1 MFRTGNL
8 LQRNTVSIPAKGN
21 WAFNPF
27 SSASDPNSRAPI
39 ATARA
44 LKKSYRDKAVVDRIS
59 FEIRRGDF
67 CGILGPN
74 GAGKTTTLRMLVGI
88 THPTAGDLVVLG
100 HPVPKQARQ
109 MRARIGI
116 VPQTDNLDPDLS
128 VIENLLIYGRY
139 FGLSRSDLR
148 TRVPELLE
156 FAALTDRAK
165 CRINELSGGMMRR
178 LTIARALINK
188 PELLILDEP
197 TTGLDPQAR
206 HTIWQQLRQ
215 LQRGGLTLI
224 LTTHY
229 MEEAERLCDRIIVM
243 DHGRVLADQ
252 DPERLISGA
261 IEAHV
266 LEVHGARVPVWLS
279 QFRIPPEVRIEQL
292 GETVFI
298 YGENLREIV
307 ESLDGGEGL
316 RYSYRPANL
325 EDVFLKLT
333 GRELRDV

>member
-1 MFRTGNL
+1 MA
-8 LQRNTVSIPAKGN
+8 I
-21 WAFNPF
+21 
-27 SSASDPNSRAPI
+27 
-39 ATARA
+39 ARA
-44 LKKSYRDKAVVDRIS
+44 LKKSYRGKAVVDRIS
-59 FEIRRGDF
+59 FEIHRGDF

-74 GAGKTTTLRMLVGI
+74 GAGKTTTLRMLVGM
-88 THPTAGDLVVLG
+88 TRPSAGELEVLG
-100 HPVPKQARQ
+100 FPIPEKARQ
-109 MRARIGI
+109 IRSRVGI
-116 VPQTDNLDPDLS
+116 VPQSDNLDPELS
-128 VIENLLIYGRY
+128 VFENLFIYGRY
-139 FGLSRSDLR
+139 FGLSKGVLEE
-148 TRVPELLE
+148 RVPELLE
-156 FAALTDRAK
+156 FAALRDRADS
-165 CRINELSGGMMRR
+165 RINELSGGMMRR

-215 LQRGGLTLI
+215 LQRAGLTLI

-229 MEEAERLCDRIIVM
+229 MEEAERLCDRIILM

-252 DPERLISGA
+252 APKVLIAGS

-266 LEVHGARVPVWLS
+266 LEVHGNRAPDWIKGLKIGNGIRT
-279 QFRIPPEVRIEQL
+279 EVL

-307 ESLDGGEGL
+307 EALDREEGL

>member
-1 MFRTGNL
+1 M
-8 LQRNTVSIPAKGN
+8 SIPAKGN
-21 WAFNPF
+21 GTCKPF
-27 SSASDPNSRAPI
+27 SSDSPDPNTRAPV
-39 ATARA
+39 AVVRG
-44 LKKSYRDKAVVDRIS
+44 LKKSYRGKTVVDRIS

-74 GAGKTTTLRMLVGI
+74 GAGKTTTLRMLIGNAK
-88 THPTAGDLVVLG
+88 PSSGKLEVLG
-100 HPVPKQARQ
+100 FPVPRKARQ
-109 MRARIGI
+109 MRSRVGI

-128 VIENLLIYGRY
+128 VIENLFVYGRY
-139 FGLSRSDLR
+139 FGLAKALLESRI
-148 TRVPELLE
+148 PELLN
-156 FAALTDRAK
+156 FASLSDRAG
-165 CRINELSGGMMRR
+165 CRIKELSGGMMRR
-178 LTIARALINK
+178 LTIARALINR

-215 LQRGGLTLI
+215 LQREGLTLI
-224 LTTHY
+224 LTTRY
-229 MEEAERLCDRIIVM
+229 MEEAERLCDRIILM

-252 DPERLISGA
+252 APERLISDS
-261 IEAHV
+261 IETHV
-266 LEVHGARVPVWLS
+266 LEVHGVRVPDWLKS
-279 QFRIPPEVRIEQL
+279 FKMPAGVRAERF

-307 ESLDGGEGL
+307 DSLDREECL

-333 GRELRDV
+333 GRDLRDV

>member
-1 MFRTGNL
+1 
-8 LQRNTVSIPAKGN
+8 LQRNTVPIPARGN
-21 WAFNPF
+21 GSFKPE
-27 SSASDPNSRAPI
+27 SSNSADPI
-39 ATARA
+39 AKAPVAVARA
-44 LKKSYRDKAVVDRIS
+44 LKKSYRGKPVVDRIS
-59 FEIRRGDF
+59 FEILCGEF

-74 GAGKTTTLRMLVGI
+74 GAGKTTTLRMLVGN
-88 THPTAGDLVVLG
+88 TRPTSGELTVLG
-100 HPVPKQARQ
+100 FPVPEKARQ
-109 MRARIGI
+109 MRSRVGI

-128 VIENLLIYGRY
+128 VIENLFVYGRY
-139 FGLSRSDLR
+139 FGLAKAVLQR
-148 TRVPELLE
+148 RVPELLE
-156 FAALTDRAK
+156 FASLTDRAG

-178 LTIARALINK
+178 LTIARALINN

-215 LQRGGLTLI
+215 LQRSGLTLI

-229 MEEAERLCDRIIVM
+229 MEEAERLCDRIILM

-252 DPERLISGA
+252 APEHLISGS

-266 LEVHGARVPVWLS
+266 LEVHGARVPEWLGGCP
-279 QFRIPPEVRIEQL
+279 IPAGVRTERL

-307 ESLDGGEGL
+307 DALDREEDL

-333 GRELRDV
+333 GRDLRDV

>member
-1 MFRTGNL
+1 M
-8 LQRNTVSIPAKGN
+8 
-21 WAFNPF
+21 
-27 SSASDPNSRAPI
+27 
-39 ATARA
+39 ARA
-44 LKKSYRDKAVVDRIS
+44 LKKSYRGETVVDRIS

-74 GAGKTTTLRMLVGI
+74 GAGKTTTLRMLVGNAR
-88 THPTAGDLVVLG
+88 PSSGELEVLG
-100 HPVPKQARQ
+100 FPVPGQARQ
-109 MRARIGI
+109 MRSRVGI

-128 VIENLLIYGRY
+128 VIENLFVYGRY
-139 FGLSRSDLR
+139 FGLSKAALENRI
-148 TRVPELLE
+148 PELLD
-156 FAALTDRAK
+156 FASLSDRAG
-165 CRINELSGGMMRR
+165 CRIKELSGGMMRR
-178 LTIARALINK
+178 LTIARALINE

-206 HTIWQQLRQ
+206 HTIWLQLRQ
-215 LQRGGLTLI
+215 LQRDGLTLI

-252 DPERLISGA
+252 APERLISDS

-266 LEVHGARVPVWLS
+266 LEVHGVRVSGWLREC
-279 QFRIPPEVRIEQL
+279 RIPAGVRTERL

-307 ESLDGGEGL
+307 ESLDSEEGL

-333 GRELRDV
+333 GRDLRDV